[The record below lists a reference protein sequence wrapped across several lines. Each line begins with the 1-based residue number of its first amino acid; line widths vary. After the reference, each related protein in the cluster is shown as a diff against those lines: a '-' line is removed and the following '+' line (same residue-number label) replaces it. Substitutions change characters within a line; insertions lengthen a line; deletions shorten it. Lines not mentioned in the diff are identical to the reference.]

1 MHTKLCVIST
11 HRRFHTK
18 SAKDWMK
25 IFEKDFVA
33 TPILVCLTQAD
44 RLYEEKC
51 DDDMFPECPESKIST
66 LKLQFQSELEVM
78 AIV

>member
-1 MHTKLCVIST
+1 
-11 HRRFHTK
+11 
-18 SAKDWMK
+18 MK
-25 IFEKDFVA
+25 VFEKDFAA

-66 LKLQFQSELEVM
+66 LKSHFQSELEVM
-78 AIV
+78 AIVSYFVYCFFTDNNWPH